1 MRKRS
6 LFLDVFFISYT
17 QFHVCKRFLLV
28 CARFFDDK
36 SCYISILVRK
46 NLAQLLL

>member
-1 MRKRS
+1 MFS
-6 LFLDVFFISYT
+6 LSYT

-28 CARFFDDK
+28 CARFFDGE
-36 SCYISILVRK
+36 SCYISILMRK